1 MVSML
6 LAETGTTTVTATV
19 ISAITAVFTAVISW
33 IITAIQSVVAV
44 FWTGEA
50 LTFLGV
56 LALIALGISIFF
68 LFMGLIQNFL
78 HLRG

>member
-1 MVSML
+1 MLPML
-6 LAETGTTTVTATV
+6 LAEGTTTVTATV
-19 ISAITAVFTAVISW
+19 ISAITAVFTAVMSW
-33 IITAIQSVVAV
+33 IITAIQSVIAV

-56 LALIALGISIFF
+56 LALIALAISIFF
-68 LFMGLIQNFL
+68 LLVGLIQNFL

>member
-1 MVSML
+1 M
-6 LAETGTTTVTATV
+6 
-19 ISAITAVFTAVISW
+19 TAVFDVIFTWLLS
-33 IITAIQSVVAV
+33 AIQAVVAI

-68 LFMGLIQNFL
+68 LLVGVIQNFL

>member
-1 MVSML
+1 MTASVVSAM
-6 LAETGTTTVTATV
+6 
-19 ISAITAVFTAVISW
+19 TAVFDAIFTWLLSAVEAVI
-33 IITAIQSVVAV
+33 AI
-44 FWTGEA
+44 FWSTEG

-68 LFMGLIQNFL
+68 LLVGLIQNFL

>member
-1 MVSML
+1 M
-6 LAETGTTTVTATV
+6 TASV
-19 ISAITAVFTAVISW
+19 ISAMTAVFDAIFTWLLSAIESVI
-33 IITAIQSVVAV
+33 AI
-44 FWTGEA
+44 FWASEG

-68 LFMGLIQNFL
+68 LLVGLIQNFL